1 MSFVNGRDCCITLKT
16 QYREVCRNAERFCLA
31 IPQSGIALPYAEE
44 TIRGAVSLLKEE
56 AAIEGDGVCGGIR
69 KPCGVTG
76 CVVTPLSIETAPF
89 LFVLALGRSE
99 FPVFVSGTRNLY
111 RHTVNLSAM
120 EGGLRFDLIQ
130 DRGTVRTLYEGCRV
144 QGFELRIMRDEAVKL
159 KLDICNA
166 LPGLCFGDHPP
177 VSYSYPER
185 AAVYGGERAFCE
197 RFKEDGVAYRI
208 NGVEQKNFYGLTIST
223 HKAGGTQTEVR
234 IHRILDSAMEL
245 PPVIE
250 TLEITAQLFRDSY
263 EFRSYGAFRLSLSR
277 LVLMADETMID
288 SGDAVIGPLRFY
300 CAGGL
305 SAEVFT
311 GSEEMIR

>member
-16 QYREVCRNAERFCLA
+16 QYREM
-31 IPQSGIALPYAEE
+31 GLPYAEE

-76 CVVTPLSIETAPF
+76 CVVTPLNIETAPF
-89 LFVLALGRSE
+89 LFVLALGRSGL
-99 FPVFVSGTRNLY
+99 PVFVSGTRNLY
-111 RHTVNLSAM
+111 RHSVNLLAM

-130 DRGTVRTLYEGCRV
+130 DRGTVRTLYEGCKV
-144 QGFELRIMRDEAVKL
+144 EGFELRIMRGEAVKL

-185 AAVYGGERAFCE
+185 VAVCNGE
-197 RFKEDGVAYRI
+197 RFKEDGVVYRI
-208 NGVEQKNFYGLTIST
+208 NGIEQKNIYGLTIST
-223 HKAGGTQTEVR
+223 HKAGGTQTEVY
-234 IHRILDSAMEL
+234 IHRVLDSLMEL

-250 TLEITAQLFRDSY
+250 NLEITAQLFRDSY
-263 EFRSYGAFRLSLSR
+263 EFRSYGVFRLNLTR
-277 LVLMADETMID
+277 LVLMADETSIN
-288 SGDAVIGPLRFY
+288 SGDAVIGPLRYY
-300 CAGGL
+300 CAGVL
-305 SAEVFT
+305 SVDVFT
-311 GSEEMIR
+311 ADDGVIE